1 MTTNLSRRAW
11 LQRSAMAAA
20 VLPISRWY
28 QPDDSNAYTH
38 RLPNPAGKI
47 RLNANE
53 NPYGPSENAKKA
65 MVESMSEANRYP
77 RDFIAKLQEAI
88 ATREG
93 LTPEHV
99 LITAG
104 STELLGLA
112 GLANGMGGGEL
123 VACHPTFDFLMVYA
137 ERLGCTWARTP
148 LDKKFQY
155 DLHALDGLIGPRT
168 KLIFVCNPNNPTG
181 IEIPY
186 PRLKSFCGAYGSKYP
201 LYVDE
206 AYIELSNGGRKGSM
220 AGLIEQQPKL
230 IIGRTFSKVHGLAGM
245 RIGYALAQPDMI
257 KAMGNLQTTRN
268 IPISALAAAAA
279 IAALNDP
286 DFENFSRAKII
297 EGRKMVNDAFD
308 SWGVEYLESSTNFVF
323 FKNEKF
329 TTDPVEAMAKENI
342 LIRSYDYVPGWSR
355 VSIGTTEE
363 MEMFIA
369 AAKKYVVS

>member
-28 QPDDSNAYTH
+28 QPDSNGYTQH
-38 RLPNPAGKI
+38 LPDPTGKI
-47 RLNANE
+47 RLNSNE
-53 NPYGPSENAKKA
+53 NPYGPSENARKA
-65 MVESMSEANRYP
+65 MMDSMAEANRYP
-77 RDFIAKLQEAI
+77 RDFISKLKEDI

-93 LTPEHV
+93 LTPDHV

-104 STELLGLA
+104 STELLALA
-112 GLANGMGGGEL
+112 GLTYGLGGGEL
-123 VACHPTFDFLMVYA
+123 VACHPTFDFMMVFA

-155 DLHALDGLIGPRT
+155 DLHALDKVIGPKT

-181 IEIPY
+181 MEIPY
-186 PRLKSFCGAYGSKYP
+186 PRLKSFCGAHASKYP
-201 LYVDE
+201 LFVDE
-206 AYIELSNGGRKGSM
+206 AYIELSNGGRKSSM
-220 AGLIEQQPKL
+220 ALLIEQQPKL

-257 KAMGNLQTTRN
+257 NAMSNLQTTRN
-268 IPISALAAAAA
+268 VPVSALAASAA
-279 IAALNDP
+279 IASLKDTT
-286 DFENFSRAKII
+286 FEDYCRGRIL

-323 FKNEKF
+323 FRNEKF

-355 VSIGTTEE
+355 VSIGTIEE

-369 AAKKYVVS
+369 AAKKYVVA

>member
-38 RLPNPAGKI
+38 HLPDPAGKI

-65 MVESMSEANRYP
+65 MIESMSEANRYP
-77 RDFIAKLQEAI
+77 RDLIGKLQEAI

-155 DLHALDGLIGPRT
+155 DLHALDNAIGPKT

-186 PRLKSFCGAYGSKYP
+186 PRLKSFCGAHGSKYP

-286 DFENFSRAKII
+286 DFENFSRGKIL

-369 AAKKYVVS
+369 AAKKYVVT

>member
-28 QPDDSNAYTH
+28 QPDGNGYTH
-38 RLPNPAGKI
+38 QLPDPTGKI

-53 NPYGPSENAKKA
+53 NPYGPSDNAKKA
-65 MVESMSEANRYP
+65 MVDSMSEANRYP

-112 GLANGMGGGEL
+112 GLTNGMGGGEL

-137 ERLGCTWARTP
+137 ERLGSTWARTP

-155 DLHALDGLIGPRT
+155 DLHALDKVIGSNT

-181 IEIPY
+181 MEIPY
-186 PRLKSFCGAYGSKYP
+186 PRLKSFCGEHGSKYP
-201 LYVDE
+201 LFIDE
-206 AYIELSNGGRKGSM
+206 AYIELSNGGRKSSM

-257 KAMGNLQTTRN
+257 KAMSNLQTTRSL
-268 IPISALAAAAA
+268 PISALAAAAA

-286 DFENFSRAKII
+286 DFENFSRGKII
-297 EGRKMVNDAFD
+297 EGRKMVSDAFD

-323 FKNEKF
+323 FKNDKF
-329 TTDPVEAMAKENI
+329 KSDPVEAMAKENI

-355 VSIGTTEE
+355 VSIGTIEE
-363 MEMFIA
+363 MEKFIQA
-369 AAKKYVVS
+369 MGKYTG

>member
-28 QPDDSNAYTH
+28 LPDGNGYTQQ
-38 RLPNPAGKI
+38 LPDLTGKI
-47 RLNANE
+47 RLNSNE
-53 NPYGPSENAKKA
+53 NPYGPSENSKKA
-65 MVESMSEANRYP
+65 MMDSMAEANRYP
-77 RDFIAKLQEAI
+77 RDFITKLKEEI
-88 ATREG
+88 ATREA

-99 LITAG
+99 LIAAG

-112 GLANGMGGGEL
+112 GLTFGLGGGEL
-123 VACHPTFDFLMVYA
+123 AACHPTFDFMMVFA

-155 DLHALDGLIGPRT
+155 DLHALDKIIGPKT

-186 PRLKSFCGAYGSKYP
+186 PRLKSFCGAHGTKYP
-201 LYVDE
+201 LFVDE

-257 KAMGNLQTTRN
+257 KAMSNLQSTRGMSV
-268 IPISALAAAAA
+268 SALAAS
-279 IAALNDP
+279 AALASLKDP
-286 DFENFSRAKII
+286 AFEDYCRGRIL
-297 EGRKMVNDAFD
+297 EGRKMVNDTFD
-308 SWGVEYLESSTNFVF
+308 QWGVEYLESSTNFVF

-329 TTDPVEAMAKENI
+329 ATDPVEAMAKENI

-355 VSIGTTEE
+355 VSIGTVEE
-363 MEMFIA
+363 MEMFLT